1 MCVYSIAQSCPT
13 LCNPMDCS
21 PPGSSVPG
29 IFQARIRECIA
40 ISFSR
45 GASRPRDRTRVSWIA
60 DRFFTIWAT
69 REALNNEVTP
79 KLNGNTYC
87 YYFLF
92 SGEWDLV
99 PQQEMETVPLQ
110 LKWGGVLTTGP
121 PGKSLIIS
129 LLSLM
134 VQDIHWVQ
142 LGGSHLW
149 VSCSCSQMGMDSFCE
164 RFLTHKPGVETNVD
178 WQL

>member
-1 MCVYSIAQSCPT
+1 MLVAQPCPT

-21 PPGSSVPG
+21 PPGSSVHG
-29 IFQARIRECIA
+29 IFHARIPECIA

-45 GASRPRDRTRVSWIA
+45 GASRPRDRTQVSWIA

-79 KLNGNTYC
+79 KLNDNTYC
-87 YYFLF
+87 HYFLF

-99 PQQEMETVPLQ
+99 PQQGMETVPLQ
-110 LKWGGVLTTGP
+110 WKRGGVLITGP
-121 PGKSLIIS
+121 PGKSLINIS
-129 LLSLM
+129 VLSLM

-142 LGGSHLW
+142 LGGCHLW
-149 VSCSCSQMGMDSFCE
+149 VSCSCSQMGMESSCE
-164 RFLTHKPGVETNVD
+164 RFLTQTWCWD
-178 WQL
+178 